1 MTKLFS
7 VNPDASA
14 DDAWLELETIGV
26 EVLYSNEDLHTGNE
40 IVGNLPDNLTVE
52 MVLAQCQT
60 ISEIQP
66 FKLPDI
72 DWSSQWATH
81 GLDYHDGYVHVD
93 LCRFG
98 CSEEQVSQWNP
109 LRLESGPGF
118 GDLSHPTTRLVLRLM
133 HQSVQG
139 QNVIDIGCGSGVLA
153 LGAIAMGAKT
163 VVGIDIDEE
172 ALKHAQHNAELN
184 DMHDCITFALPQ
196 DYRKNA
202 VLGNVVVLM
211 NMIRS
216 EQQVA
221 WASLPQLH
229 QLPGEAIVSGVLEE
243 ERDLYC
249 EQCRLWGWALLE
261 EIEEEGWLGFRF
273 SRRTQ
278 EQGD

>member
-7 VNPDASA
+7 IDPNVSVDE
-14 DDAWLELETIGV
+14 AWLELETLGV
-26 EVLYSNEDLHTGNE
+26 EILYSNEDPHTGNE

-60 ISEIQP
+60 ISAILP
-66 FKLPDI
+66 FELPDI
-72 DWSSQWATH
+72 DWSSQWAMH

-98 CSEEQVSQWNP
+98 CSEEQVSRWNP

-133 HQSVQG
+133 HKSVQG

-153 LGAIAMGAKT
+153 LGAIAMGSQK

-172 ALKHAQHNAELN
+172 TLKHAQHNAELN
-184 DMHDCITFALPQ
+184 EMHDCISFALPH
-196 DYRKNA
+196 DYQKDA
-202 VLGNVVVLM
+202 DVGAAVVLM

-216 EQQVA
+216 EQLVA
-221 WASLPQLH
+221 WASLSQLH
-229 QLPGEAIVSGVLEE
+229 HLPGESLVSGVLEE
-243 ERDLYC
+243 ERDTYC
-249 EQCRLWGWALLE
+249 EQCRDWGWTLLE

-273 SRRTQ
+273 SRGTQ
-278 EQGD
+278 V